1 MRVQSCH
8 FPSKPIVV
16 VVVVVFLRSCCDR
29 VVGLLSRYLYGKLVT
44 DGKPVLV
51 GVLVSGVTSAI
62 YSIHSCRGLCS
73 VSRENLATFEKD

>member
-16 VVVVVFLRSCCDR
+16 VVVFLRSRCDR

-51 GVLVSGVTSAI
+51 GVLVSVVTSAI
-62 YSIHSCRGLCS
+62 YLIHSCRGLCS
-73 VSRENLATFEKD
+73 VSRENLATFGKD